1 MTASEKIASIL
12 RVDKDVIADVSARLG
27 EVSGKKNVMEKIT
40 EENEAMM
47 KNRLDSLGLSF
58 DASAK
63 DIFNALIGKLH
74 SDDKKLLGVLGNPQ
88 CHTQEGCRIIADAAH
103 MVAGMPKG
111 FFLKREKAEELLRK
125 EPPQKIIASLGYS
138 DINELLAKEDFWEIW
153 SALRFLEDSDWLNG
167 VFFKQ
172 YESLKPSD
180 FEERGIIVKPL
191 GEKWKAVAESFVKK
205 KYHNISHLKELGV
218 IFIIPVFLGI
228 DGELIRTFNLILHYL
243 NEIPFYSRLFKRH
256 AEDEKT
262 FAKNLISLLRGDV
275 MDERPP
281 RTAGKST
288 WMVIQRYLAK
298 DDANDWRLFEPHVNP
313 EALHW
318 ERAERQLV
326 RTGSLNNFD
335 VDFAFWSNLGWV
347 GNHFKTDAGIDVLV
361 SFNIV
366 DTAMSLVKE
375 KELAKYLYH
384 QEEALWNK
392 IFSEYFGEDEME
404 KRIVENITRGWFEV

>member
-1 MTASEKIASIL
+1 MTASAKIASIL
-12 RVDKDVIADVSARLG
+12 RVDRDVIADVSARLG
-27 EVSGKKNVMEKIT
+27 EVSGRKNIIERIAD
-40 EENEAMM
+40 ENEAMM
-47 KNRLDSLGLSF
+47 KNRLNSLGISF

-63 DIFNALIGKLH
+63 DIFNALIEKLR
-74 SDDKKLLGVLGNPQ
+74 SDDEKLLGILGNPKYD
-88 CHTQEGCRIIADAAH
+88 TQEGCRVILDAAH
-103 MVAGMPKG
+103 RIVGKPKG
-111 FFLKREKAEELLRK
+111 FFLKREKAEELLRR
-125 EPPQKIIASLGYS
+125 EPPQKIVASLGYNNI
-138 DINELLAKEDFWEIW
+138 DELLEKEDFWEIW
-153 SALRFLEDSDWLNG
+153 SALRFLENSDWLNG

-172 YESLKPSD
+172 YELLAPSD
-180 FEERGIIVKPL
+180 FEEREIILRPL
-191 GEKWKAVAESFVKK
+191 GEKWKAAAESFVKK

-218 IFIIPVFLGI
+218 IFIIPVFLGVG
-228 DGELIRTFNLILHYL
+228 GELMRTFNLVLHYL
-243 NEIPFYSRLFKRH
+243 NEIPFYSRLFQKH
-256 AEDEKT
+256 AEHEKT

-288 WMVIQRYLAK
+288 WMVVQRYLAK
-298 DDANDWRLFEPHVNP
+298 DDANDWRLFEPHINP

-326 RTGSLNNFD
+326 RAGSLNHFE

-347 GNHFKTDAGIDVLV
+347 GNHFKTDAGINVLV